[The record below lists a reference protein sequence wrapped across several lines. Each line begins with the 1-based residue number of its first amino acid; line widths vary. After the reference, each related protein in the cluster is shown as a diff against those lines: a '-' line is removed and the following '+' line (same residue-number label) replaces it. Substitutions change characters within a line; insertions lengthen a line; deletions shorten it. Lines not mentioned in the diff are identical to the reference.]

1 MITVSEAL
9 ATIAREVAPGETEEV
24 PLEDAVGRVLA
35 QAVRS
40 DVDWP
45 PFDTTAMDGYAV
57 RVADAVPGAWIPER
71 EGLVAAGADLPRA
84 ISAGEA
90 VRVMTGAPLP
100 GGTEAI
106 VPVERSAR
114 SGGNVRFE
122 SAPRLGAHIRR
133 RAESVAAGA
142 LLASP
147 GQRLRPADVALAA
160 LAGADPIRVF
170 RAPRITVAVTGDEV
184 VRGGQK
190 PRAGR
195 LRDSNGPM
203 LLAECRALGRTPRRA
218 PPVAD
223 SPDAVAR
230 LFAAAGE
237 TEDFLITTGGVSAG
251 DLDLL
256 PGAAAAA
263 GFTILFHGVAM
274 RPGKPVAF
282 ARRGRVFWLG
292 LPGNP
297 VSASVGF
304 HVLGREALDRF
315 EGDALPGPPR
325 MRARLTLPLPPTGD
339 RERFHDAVWS
349 AGSGQAEAEPL
360 SSSGSHDLAAH
371 ARGNSLIDV
380 PAGSPEL
387 PAGSEV
393 SCLLLAPAPFLR
405 GRAAPV

>member
-9 ATIAREVAPGETEEV
+9 ATIAREIAPGETEEV

-35 QAVRS
+35 QAVQS

-57 RVADAVPGAWIPER
+57 RVADAVPGAWFPER
-71 EGLVAAGADLPRA
+71 DGLVAAGADLPRA
-84 ISAGEA
+84 IAAGEA

-100 GGTEAI
+100 AGTEAI

-114 SGGNVRFE
+114 SGGKVRFE
-122 SAPRLGAHIRR
+122 IAPRPGAHIRR
-133 RAESVAAGA
+133 RGESVAAGA

-223 SPDAVAR
+223 TPDAVAR
-230 LFAAAGE
+230 LFASAGE

-256 PGAAAAA
+256 PGAAIAA

-274 RPGKPVAF
+274 RPGKPVAL

-325 MRARLTLPLPPTGD
+325 MRARLTLPIPPAGD

-349 AGSGQAEAEPL
+349 AGNGQAEAEPL
-360 SSSGSHDLAAH
+360 VSSGSHDLAAH

-380 PAGSPEL
+380 PAGSPDL
-387 PAGSEV
+387 PAGAEV

-405 GRAAPV
+405 GRAALL